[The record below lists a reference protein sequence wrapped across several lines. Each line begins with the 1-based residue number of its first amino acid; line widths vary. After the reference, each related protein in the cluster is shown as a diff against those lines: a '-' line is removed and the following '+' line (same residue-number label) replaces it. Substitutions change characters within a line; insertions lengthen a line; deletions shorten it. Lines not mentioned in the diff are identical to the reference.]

1 MLTKLLRIF
10 QSRAFRTGFLLLA
23 LVAAIWAILKYRVEV
38 GEALTRLPLW
48 VVAGA
53 TLASFIFV
61 PLTMLSWRVIL
72 NATGAPV
79 DRVVA
84 RRIFFTSQVAKYL
97 PGGVWN
103 FVAAAEVGRDY
114 AISRRRSVC
123 ALLISI
129 IISIV
134 TGMILAGLAV
144 VFGPSGL
151 LSRYWWIV
159 VVVPAGIAVLLPP
172 VLNRLVGLALRLMR
186 REPLETDIS
195 WSATVRAAGWA
206 FLSWFV
212 MGVQLWLMLT
222 HVGMTANLSTFMLAT
237 GGYALGW
244 TVGFLIFFVPAGVG
258 VREVALGAVL
268 ATAAVSQG
276 AILVVVLLSRVFT
289 TLADIVLGVAAAA
302 GMRRATA
309 KHAAPPVETDGS
321 GSR

>member
-1 MLTKLLRIF
+1 MTRLLRIF
-10 QSRAFRTGFLLLA
+10 QSRVFRTGFLLLA
-23 LVAAIWAILKYRVEV
+23 LAAAIWAILKYRVEV
-38 GEALTRLPLW
+38 GEALAQLPLW

-79 DRVVA
+79 GRAVA

-159 VVVPAGIAVLLPP
+159 LAVPAGIVVLLPP

-195 WSATVRAAGWA
+195 WSATARAAGWA
-206 FLSWFV
+206 FLSWFI

-222 HVGMTANLSTFMLAT
+222 HVGMAANLSTYMLAT

-244 TVGFLIFFVPAGVG
+244 TAGFLIFFVPAGVG

-276 AILVVVLLSRVFT
+276 AIVVVVLLSRVFT
-289 TLADIVLGVAAAA
+289 TAADIVLGVAAAA

-309 KHAAPPVETDGS
+309 KQAAPPLETDGS